1 MSNDQKLNIS
11 IGILA
16 YNESAVI
23 STTLSS
29 LLQQSLF
36 TEPNPDLAIEIVVVP
51 NGCKDDTAAISRATL
66 EELVKP
72 SLHAN
77 VNWRVCEVEQ
87 AGLAN
92 AWNQYI
98 HEFCDPQTD
107 YLFVMSADI
116 QLLDPQTL
124 RSMVQVLETRPEA
137 WVSVDKRIKDVSLK
151 ENKNLMEHLSTLV
164 SGLSGGKAVEGSAAW
179 ISGQLSCTRAKE
191 LRKIWMPTTLP
202 TDDAFLY
209 TMLTTDFL
217 KAPREPNRVILAS
230 SASHVFEAYTDM
242 SRLLRH
248 EKWLI
253 FGQAVNELLYA
264 DLLENS
270 KAQKD
275 VTLLIKQRN
284 EQDPA
289 WLNKLVQ
296 AAIKEKGGW
305 LIPKFILIR
314 RFQSLL
320 YKPIYKAIFLF
331 PLAFV
336 AFIIDVV
343 LAFQVNFE
351 LRSKGGMGYWVGSGG
366 WGKSA
371 QKAPQ
376 QVH

>member
-1 MSNDQKLNIS
+1 MSNERKLNIS
-11 IGILA
+11 IGLLA

-23 STTLSS
+23 STTLGS

-36 TEPNPDLAIEIVVVP
+36 SEPNPDMVIEIVVVP

-92 AWNQYI
+92 AWNLYI
-98 HEFCDPQTD
+98 HEFSEPKAD

-116 QLLDPQTL
+116 QLLDHQTL
-124 RSMVQVLETRPEA
+124 SSMVQVLETRPEA

-151 ENKNLMEHLSTLV
+151 ENKSLMEKVSTLV
-164 SGLSGGKAVEGSAAW
+164 SGLSGSKAVEGSAAW
-179 ISGQLSCTRAKE
+179 ISGQLSCTRAKV
-191 LRKIWMPTTLP
+191 LRRIWMPTTLP

-217 KAPREPNRVILAS
+217 KAPKEPNRVILAS

-253 FGQAVNELLYA
+253 FGVAVNELLYA
-264 DLLENS
+264 DLIENS
-270 KAQKD
+270 KTQQD
-275 VTLLIKQRN
+275 ITLLIKQRN

-296 AAIKEKGGW
+296 NAIQEKGGW

-336 AFIIDVV
+336 AFIIDVI
-343 LAFQVNFE
+343 LAFQVNSE
-351 LRSKGGMGYWVGSGG
+351 LNSKGGVGYWAGSGG
-366 WGKSA
+366 WGKSE
-371 QKAPQ
+371 QKTPQ

>member
-1 MSNDQKLNIS
+1 MSNDRKLYIS

-23 STTLSS
+23 STTLNS

-36 TEPNPDLAIEIVVVP
+36 SEPNPDMVIEIVVVP

-66 EELVKP
+66 AELIKP
-72 SLHAN
+72 SLHTN

-92 AWNQYI
+92 AWNLYI
-98 HEFCDPQTD
+98 HEFSDPQAD

-124 RSMVQVLETRPEA
+124 RSMVQILETRPEA

-151 ENKNLMEHLSTLV
+151 EKKSLMEQLSTLV
-164 SGLSGGKAVEGSAAW
+164 SGLSGSKAVEGSAAW
-179 ISGQLSCTRAKE
+179 ISGQLSCTRAKV
-191 LRKIWMPTTLP
+191 LRRIWMPTTLP

-209 TMLTTDFL
+209 TMIVTDFL
-217 KAPREPNRVILAS
+217 KAPEEPNRVILAS

-242 SRLLRH
+242 NRLLRH

-270 KAQKD
+270 KEQQD
-275 VTLLIKQRN
+275 ITLLIKQRN
-284 EQDPA
+284 ERDPF

-296 AAIKEKGGW
+296 TAINEKGGW
-305 LIPKFILIR
+305 LIPNFILIR
-314 RFQSLL
+314 RFQSLF
-320 YKPIYKAIFLF
+320 YKPIYKAILLF
-331 PLAFV
+331 PLAFA
-336 AFIIDVV
+336 AFILDAI
-343 LAFQVNFE
+343 LAFQVNLE
-351 LRSKGGMGYWVGSGG
+351 LHSKGGVGYWLGSGG

-371 QKAPQ
+371 QKSTQ
-376 QVH
+376 LVQ